1 MIVKI
6 TWELVCCSVFE
17 QWLGKVVNS
26 VTILASY
33 PAVNSRYNEWSTTG
47 EPCYMEQVDLGSSSQ
62 DTNTKEEIISG
73 KDLQSYLLASHF
85 QPGCDSRQF
94 RACCQRRHCASNVLQ
109 GREFVQRTQCATKLK
124 TECDRRV
131 IWSRFLYC
139 QSVKHGRV
147 QNIVTVAL
155 YVIGVLTVRL

>member
-17 QWLGKVVNS
+17 QWLGKVDNS

-33 PAVNSRYNEWSTTG
+33 PAVNRCYNKWSTTG

-131 IWSRFLYC
+131 I
-139 QSVKHGRV
+139 
-147 QNIVTVAL
+147 
-155 YVIGVLTVRL
+155 